1 MAANQKGT
9 NGQLWVVVVDGER
22 ARLLRGSKANG
33 RPHLD
38 LVGTIENDHLED
50 KQYGRPTMLRGGA
63 GTSPTLLAPGHQQE
77 ERMKRFA
84 RDVAAWLHKTRA
96 EHAVA
101 TFEVIAPK
109 RLMGALRPEWPKDL
123 EPHVSE
129 HQVELN
135 WMEVGELVKHP
146 VVAGLFPPA

>member
-1 MAANQKGT
+1 MGANQKGT

-22 ARLLRGSKANG
+22 ARLLRGIKTNG

-38 LVGTIENDHLED
+38 LISTIENDHLED
-50 KQYGRPTMLRGGA
+50 KEYGRPTMLRGGG
-63 GTSPTLLAPGHQQE
+63 GTNPTLLAPGHQHE

-84 RDVAAWLHKTRA
+84 REIATWLQKARS
-96 EHAVA
+96 EHAVG

-123 EPHVSE
+123 EAHVRE
-129 HQVELN
+129 HQAELN
-135 WMEVGELVKHP
+135 WIEVGQLVKHP
-146 VVAGLFPPA
+146 VVEGLFPSA